1 MALAHALLAALSRE
15 SLSGYDLTQ
24 RFDGSLGHFWQAS
37 HQQIY
42 RELAKL
48 AAQQQLDVVV
58 QAQAKRPDRK
68 IYSITA
74 AGREALAAWLQTSV
88 QPMPIRDDL
97 LVKLY
102 AGEWAQPE
110 LLLAELRTHQRHHQQ
125 KRMIYTTIAARY
137 FSHGTLSY
145 GEVCMKLT
153 LDYGLAYEN
162 NWLQWCE
169 EALRQITQYLAT
181 HKA

>member
-1 MALAHALLAALSRE
+1 MALAQALLAALSRE
-15 SLSGYDLTQ
+15 PLSGYDLTQ
-24 RFDGSLGHFWQAS
+24 RFDGSLGYFWQAS

-48 AAQQQLDVVV
+48 AAQQQLDVIV
-58 QAQAKRPDRK
+58 QTQAKRPDRK
-68 IYSITA
+68 MYSITV
-74 AGREALAAWLQTSV
+74 AGREALANWLQTSV

-110 LLLAELRTHQRHHQQ
+110 LLLAELREHQRYHQQ
-125 KRMIYTTIAARY
+125 KRMIYTTIAERY
-137 FSHGTLSY
+137 FSHATLSY
-145 GEVCMKLT
+145 GEMCMKLT

-162 NWLQWCE
+162 NWLQWCK
-169 EALRQITQYLAT
+169 EALRQITHHLAT